1 MQRDFDLNS
10 VDVCTDSAHVYTDSL
25 KEVFRKTMLNQ
36 EIIFQK
42 QVHELHR
49 IYGMQKTLMQNIN
62 WMEFDQYD
70 LNKLGLAHSKSQ
82 EFLEERRGL
91 FYKFQQ
97 RPRGHERTSTSYTSH
112 VDPDNLK
119 LSLSIGD
126 DNRRKQR
133 GKRTWLDEKFSQN
146 VIDLEESTETIS
158 NEDSGYAPHFNCAAA
173 AVNSGSKHASLQKS
187 VLTNDPIIPS
197 TPEKDGSRGTLKK
210 SSFLDD
216 RERNSSDQDLKK
228 CDVNDSNINL
238 SPKKQQIS
246 SFGRW
251 NVDLNKV
258 YCDDSSCYSDDPM
271 VVQPSTASSSQAFHG
286 LVGGAEETTWTK
298 ESNICSDETSGI
310 VHPLVNSNSNYES
323 KEICGAKRPKFRE
336 LSGSEVV
343 LALEAV
349 SRQPK
354 AGPSEEVGRNKNRPD
369 DRNVRYALES
379 SKSQIH
385 TLSATSDVNHEQG
398 KSEKDVISHSDHCKN
413 AVQVGQGDIISA
425 LCKPCLI
432 GDNESS
438 NAETRQHSEEDSGN
452 PSAIDPFSGNRRG
465 SQAHE
470 TLSGEQN
477 LRYSDSSEVNVE
489 HRRENESDKV
499 DDLVLKAAESLI
511 NISSA
516 CFQDCS
522 VKDGGSTEMENKER
536 ETPQYSVDSFELL
549 TLKLKECSEDD
560 LCVSSKAPEVD
571 FAENKDYGFKI
582 RRGRRL
588 KDFQRDILP
597 GLASL
602 SRHEI
607 REDINILEGV
617 LRSREYR
624 KMRAKMADG
633 NNWCLPARSRRSR
646 LNYVARRRFS

>member
-286 LVGGAEETTWTK
+286 LVGRAEETTWTK